1 MDSRGIDDMSFIFT
15 QDSKNPKLD
24 EFDTFTFTIFPPP
37 VKTIT

>member
-1 MDSRGIDDMSFIFT
+1 MNFIFT
-15 QDSKNPKLD
+15 QDSNPKLD

>member
-1 MDSRGIDDMSFIFT
+1 MNFIFT